1 MNISRYM
8 KEHESFVKQQL
19 LTGGE
24 STDWQAQLR
33 DHERK
38 VAAMQHERLVHLLVT
53 LAFGLFLLLSIGIG
67 LLQPSLPVYILSG
80 LFFVMLI
87 FYVAHY
93 FFIENMVQRW
103 YLLTDEIMKKLRN
116 NGIRSNY

>member
-8 KEHESFVKQQL
+8 KAHEASVKEQL

-24 STDWQAQLR
+24 STDWEALLR
-33 DHERK
+33 NHERT

-53 LAFGLFLLLSIGIG
+53 LAFGVFLLLSIGIA
-67 LLQPSLPVYILSG
+67 LLYPSLQVYILSG
-80 LFFVMLI
+80 LFFVMLM

-93 FFIENMVQRW
+93 FFLENTVQRW
-103 YLLTDEIMKKLRN
+103 YELTDEIVRHCRKNALGN
-116 NGIRSNY
+116 DD